1 MLSPTISRIAAA
13 CLFGAALIS
22 FGCSPLEPSPVTS
35 AAQKQA
41 VTLSFSGD
49 LAGKALLL
57 KVFEVNDITGEEKL
71 EFTYDKA
78 IPANGQIPLELGFGG
93 KALYAQLTDTE
104 TKTILARNHKLTRVE
119 VGTTNLGLS
128 LKGDNRIEGFYLE
141 MTPKT
146 VGDLEKA
153 KAFYEKGEGSPKE
166 VIYVG
171 CVEVCHSEYAGEAD
185 RVYPY
190 FDAFPFEVKN
200 PAYKDMAVL
209 VTRMIKDIKRNPRD
223 PEVMPPG
230 EGIANKDELKLFDN
244 LLAELSQI
252 VDAEKY
258 PIKRIELSWQVKHM
272 PAAGKLTLTYDGENT
287 FSGKFTEPL
296 FKSDSLIGTLS
307 AIAGKEKEA
316 TIVKDAPLP
325 PTKINLRSQK
335 VFPQVTIDKS
345 KVVIVIDTPPSS
357 AGN

>member
-1 MLSPTISRIAAA
+1 MPWPFSV
-13 CLFGAALIS
+13 LIS
-22 FGCSPLEPSPVTS
+22 LVACGLISSGCSPLQPSPVAT

-49 LAGKALLL
+49 LTGKALLL
-57 KVFEVNDITGEEKL
+57 KIYAVDDITGEEQL
-71 EFTYDKA
+71 ELTYDKA
-78 IPANGQIPLELGFGG
+78 LPADGKIPLELGFGA
-93 KALYAQLTDTE
+93 KTLYAQLTDTNS
-104 TKTILARNHKLTRVE
+104 TAIIARNSTETRIE
-119 VGTTNLGLS
+119 VGTTNLDLS

-141 MTPKT
+141 MSLKT
-146 VGDLEKA
+146 VGDLAKA
-153 KAFYEKGEGSPKE
+153 KAFYEEGAGSPKALID
-166 VIYVG
+166 VA
-171 CVEVCHSEYAGEAD
+171 CVEVCHSEYAGEED

-209 VTRMIKDIKRNPRD
+209 VTRMIKDVKRNPRD

-230 EGIANKDELKLFDN
+230 EGIEDKAELRLLDN
-244 LLAELSQI
+244 LLGELSRL

-258 PIKRIELSWQVKHM
+258 PIKRIELNWQVKNM
-272 PAAGKLTLTYDGENT
+272 PAAGKLILTYDGENS

-296 FKSDSLIGTLS
+296 FKTDTLVGTLS

-325 PTKINLRSQK
+325 PVKIKLRSHK

-345 KVVIVIDTPPSS
+345 KVVIVIDTTP
-357 AGN
+357 

>member
-1 MLSPTISRIAAA
+1 MLLPNIMRIGTA
-13 CLFGAALIS
+13 CLLSAVLGFS
-22 FGCSPLEPSPVTS
+22 GCSPLQPTPATQVQ
-35 AAQKQA
+35 QKQA

-57 KVFEVNDITGEEKL
+57 KVFEVDDITGEEKL

-93 KALYAQLTDTE
+93 KALYAQLTDSE
-104 TKTILARNHKLTRVE
+104 TKKILARNFKLARIE

-128 LKGDNRIEGFYLE
+128 LKGENRIEGFLLE

-146 VGDLEKA
+146 VGDIKKA
-153 KAFYEKGEGSPKE
+153 AVFYDEGKGSPKTL
-166 VIYVG
+166 IDIG
-171 CVEVCHSEYAGEAD
+171 CVEACHSEYAGEES

-230 EGIANKDELKLFDN
+230 EGIENKDDLQLFDN

-258 PIKRIELSWQVKHM
+258 PIKRIELSWQVKNM
-272 PAAGKLTLTYDGENT
+272 PVSGKLTLTYDGENT

-296 FKSDSLIGTLS
+296 FKTDTLLGTLS
-307 AIAGKEKEA
+307 AIAGKDKEA

-335 VFPQVTIDKS
+335 VYPQVTIDKS
-345 KVVIVIDTPPSS
+345 KVVIVIDTPPSP
-357 AGN
+357 AQH